1 MFCGEMFREIVCVVI
16 FTGEPLNGNGAV
28 VDFVAEPEES
38 HVHAFGFAWFHAI
51 CKESVTYFVVGDDG
65 GRGLGM
71 VETMEDVSDWDEV
84 TDIGEKS
91 GEFGFGGRGEDMR

>member
-51 CKESVTYFVVGDDG
+51 
-65 GRGLGM
+65 
-71 VETMEDVSDWDEV
+71 VE
-84 TDIGEKS
+84 
-91 GEFGFGGRGEDMR
+91 